1 LGWTILFSSA
11 SCRAGFTSSGRSQLA
26 EGALNAVGR
35 AMTAAEV
42 AKFFKN
48 AKTPRGEEILDTLV
62 ALGHAR
68 RTDSGYTPA

>member
-1 LGWTILFSSA
+1 
-11 SCRAGFTSSGRSQLA
+11 
-26 EGALNAVGR
+26 LNAVGR

-48 AKTPRGEEILDTLV
+48 AKTPRVEEILDTLV

-68 RTDSGYTPA
+68 RTDSGYAPA